1 MLSILNSEFKSPH
14 LNPLHDWFTEEWGER
29 SFYNR
34 HHEGYAI
41 LAPLI
46 ALDDEILVGGLAFS
60 RFKNPENDG
69 MALWINALLVALEQR
84 GKGVASALLT
94 AAAQAAFEWGETQL
108 FALTDVPQLYL
119 KQKWSLVE
127 GTKDQNIVRLDLNGL
142 QPIR

>member
-1 MLSILNSEFKSPH
+1 MLSILNSEFESPH
-14 LNPLHDWFTEEWGER
+14 LKPLHDWFTEEWGEGD
-29 SFYNR
+29 FYNT

-46 ALDDEILVGGLAFS
+46 ALDDDKLAGGLAFS

-69 MALWINALLVALEQR
+69 MALWVNALLVAPEQR

-94 AAAQAAFEWGETQL
+94 AAAQAALQMGETQL

-127 GTKDQNIVRLDLNGL
+127 GTKDQNIVKLDLSEL
-142 QPIR
+142 